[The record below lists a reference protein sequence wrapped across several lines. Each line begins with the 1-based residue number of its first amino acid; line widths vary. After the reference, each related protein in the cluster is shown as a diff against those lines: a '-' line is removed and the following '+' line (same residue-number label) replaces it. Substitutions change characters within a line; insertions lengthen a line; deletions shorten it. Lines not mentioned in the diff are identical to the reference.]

1 MGVGTAT
8 VLQRI
13 HAVSWSPSD
22 PNFCTIRYQHRL
34 TQSYLSRSSTGAY
47 GNHKARR
54 KLRKL
59 RARARSDWE
68 ARKSFHRGFLAPSK
82 SIPNS
87 LLALHLYDVEAQC
100 SAHLLQTI
108 RRGSLRTAGASMR
121 PLSHETGAR
130 KEEQWQQTNK
140 TTSRSSSLS

>member
-1 MGVGTAT
+1 MSCHIILPLKWCKGADIRLPSREIAKAT
-8 VLQRI
+8 EGRGAVKTEAWAARSRHVCA
-13 HAVSWSPSD
+13 HAV
-22 PNFCTIRYQHRL
+22 
-34 TQSYLSRSSTGAY
+34 
-47 GNHKARR
+47 ARGGFY
-54 KLRKL
+54 
-59 RARARSDWE
+59 AVGWE
-68 ARKSFHRGFLAPSK
+68 ARKSLHRGFSAPLK

-87 LLALHLYDVEAQC
+87 LLAIHLYDVEAQC

-140 TTSRSSSLS
+140 TTSRSFSLS